1 MKSIRIVF
9 VGSVYFSKAMLEIL
23 LKKKVNIVG
32 VCTKKKSSF
41 NSDFYNLGKI
51 SKKKRIRTL
60 YTNNI
65 NSLNAYNWI
74 KKRNPDL
81 ILCLGWS
88 YLIKKKLLSL
98 PRLGVIGFHPA
109 SIPQNRGRHPIIWS
123 LVLGLKNISST
134 FFFMNTKADAGN
146 IITQKGIIIDKKD
159 NAKTLYLKIINQAK
173 KQLIKIMKNINSGK
187 VRSIKQNIKKGNV
200 WRKRNDED
208 GKIDWRMS
216 SIDIFNL
223 VRGLTKPYPGAHFI
237 HNNKKIIL
245 WNSKIIKDTQK
256 NIEPGKIIK
265 KINSKIVV
273 KCGKDAI
280 CLLKTNTPLKYKVGD
295 YL

>member
-9 VGSVYFSKAMLEIL
+9 VGSVYFSKAMLESL

-41 NSDFYNLGKI
+41 NSDFYNLGKN

-98 PRLGVIGFHPA
+98 LTLTILTHLCVFTNHFIE
-109 SIPQNRGRHPIIWS
+109 QK
-123 LVLGLKNISST
+123 LKL
-134 FFFMNTKADAGN
+134 
-146 IITQKGIIIDKKD
+146 KK
-159 NAKTLYLKIINQAK
+159 KLFLWELKYPKEKIKII
-173 KQLIKIMKNINSGK
+173 
-187 VRSIKQNIKKGNV
+187 
-200 WRKRNDED
+200 
-208 GKIDWRMS
+208 
-216 SIDIFNL
+216 
-223 VRGLTKPYPGAHFI
+223 
-237 HNNKKIIL
+237 
-245 WNSKIIKDTQK
+245 
-256 NIEPGKIIK
+256 
-265 KINSKIVV
+265 
-273 KCGKDAI
+273 
-280 CLLKTNTPLKYKVGD
+280 
-295 YL
+295 